1 MCCESTEL
9 LEVYHLLPL
18 DLQCPRTL
26 LFKCTVLFPGYE
38 SVEVDFFV
46 VVIVVVF
53 FVFYC
58 MSIREKCCNDEWEH
72 SMV

>member
-53 FVFYC
+53 FFH
-58 MSIREKCCNDEWEH
+58 RAFALFPFTPPLQ
-72 SMV
+72 